1 MKNPLLLLC
10 SHSVE
15 GVWLQ
20 RRIED
25 LRRHVV
31 GHRWLFTGRL
41 EGHSLLFGVTGVG
54 KVNMSHVLTA
64 ILESVKPEMVIV
76 FGCGGA
82 YPGLGIGVGDLVLAS
97 EEVYGDEGL
106 STPSGFLDLEGM
118 NLPVIETPTLRY
130 YNRFPLDKDLV
141 ERAETILG
149 SEGFKP
155 VTGTFITVSCS
166 SGKEE
171 RGKMLQRRFG
181 GICENME
188 GAAAAHVCDLYGIP
202 LLEIRG
208 ISNLVVDRDL
218 QKWDIEFAAARCQ
231 EAVLALLRGL

>member
-1 MKNPLLLLC
+1 MGKPVLLLC
-10 SHSVE
+10 SVSVE
-15 GVWLQ
+15 GERLCGEIDDLG
-20 RRIED
+20 RRMVANR
-25 LRRHVV
+25 LV
-31 GHRWLFTGRL
+31 FTGRL
-41 EGHSLLFGVTGVG
+41 AGFSVMFGLTGVG
-54 KVNMSHVLTA
+54 KVNVSHLLTA
-64 ILESVKPEMVIV
+64 VVESVAPGMVIL

-82 YPGLGIGVGDLVLAS
+82 YPGMGIGVGDVVVAC
-97 EEVYGDEGL
+97 EEVYGDEGVC
-106 STPSGFLDLEGM
+106 TPGGFLGLEGM
-118 NLPVIETPTLRY
+118 NLPVIETPTVTR
-130 YNRFPLDKDLV
+130 YNRFPLDRDLV
-141 ERAETILG
+141 ERAEAIL
-149 SEGFKP
+149 SAEGFES